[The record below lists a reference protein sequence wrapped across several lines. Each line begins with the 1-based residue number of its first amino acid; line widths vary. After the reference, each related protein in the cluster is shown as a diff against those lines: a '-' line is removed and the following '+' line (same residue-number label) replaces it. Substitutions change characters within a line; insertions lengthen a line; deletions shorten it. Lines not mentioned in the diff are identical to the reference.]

1 MTNPFK
7 TIDHGEF
14 IIRPST
20 INDADSIINLERLVF
35 DSNLRYGPSL
45 IYALIHTTSPN
56 LALTAVSKTNQII
69 GFIAGEIDDLDDKI
83 GRIVTIEVHPNS
95 QRNQIGTHLLQ
106 QFEKNSHE
114 QYLVK
119 KIQLQ
124 VHELNQSAIT
134 FYQLNEYKIIKNL
147 RNYYSRGEHAYLM
160 EKKFT

>member
-1 MTNPFK
+1 MKNPLK
-7 TIDHGEF
+7 TVDHGEY

-20 INDADSIINLERLVF
+20 IKDADSIINLEQLVF
-35 DSNLRYGPSL
+35 DANLRYGPSL

-56 LALTAVSKTNQII
+56 LALTAVSKNNQII
-69 GFIAGEIDDLDDKI
+69 GFIAGEIDDVDDSI

-106 QFEKNSHE
+106 QFERNIHDL
-114 QYLVK
+114 YHVK

-134 FYQLNEYKIIKNL
+134 FYQLNEYKKIKNL

-160 EKKFT
+160 EKSFT